1 MKNNKLF
8 LSSLQNRAIKELKQ
22 ELFQKFNILSIILF
36 GSTVRSES
44 DPESDIDMLIITTKL
59 LSRFE
64 RHQITDIVFEINL
77 KHNTNFS
84 TLVIDKESWENGPI
98 TVLPIHDEILKE
110 AVEL

>member
-22 ELFQKFNILSIILF
+22 ELFQKFNILNIILF

-98 TVLPIHDEILKE
+98 TVLPIHDEILKDG
-110 AVEL
+110 VEL